1 MSKFGIPVR
10 NGVSVGITAGMGSL
24 SLSALAQAIL
34 RSFGN
39 GASEYLFASPR
50 TLWQDAAGTV
60 PATAVNDPIGKA
72 TDQINTNS
80 ATQTTA
86 INRSTVQRGLWNLL
100 TYSQDLT
107 GAGWATNSGAT
118 VSVSS
123 VTFTALDTSEV

>member
-10 NGVSVGITAGMGSL
+10 NGVSVGITAGVGTNSL
-24 SLSALAQAIL
+24 NALAQAIL
-34 RSFGN
+34 RSFGT

-86 INRSTVQRGLWNLL
+86 T
-100 TYSQDLT
+100 
-107 GAGWATNSGAT
+107 
-118 VSVSS
+118 
-123 VTFTALDTSEV
+123 